1 MEKIIE
7 EIFISILQHY
17 KNAKTY
23 HFIFDSYIGRSLKGG
38 ERIARLYKSKG
49 IIHLGKIT
57 NSTKVPKQ
65 MQKFWKSD
73 SNKEKL
79 QYFAKKKNIEM
90 SKLCGVI
97 FVLSGIV
104 KDSENPMLAQFY
116 NIQT

>member
-1 MEKIIE
+1 M
-7 EIFISILQHY
+7 
-17 KNAKTY
+17 
-23 HFIFDSYIGRSLKGG
+23 FDSYIERSLKGG
-38 ERIARLYKSKG
+38 ERTARLYKSNG
-49 IIHLGKIT
+49 TIHLAKIT
-57 NSTKVPKQ
+57 NSTKVPEQ
-65 MQKFWKSD
+65 MEKFWTSD

-79 QYFAKKKNIEM
+79 QNFAKEKNIEM